1 MRVSAA
7 APFASSEE
15 AQRSGCTDDSP
26 IDSVTGWVAEDPFS
40 DLDQSMGGVIHF
52 ANGITCFCHNEKV
65 AKRGVEVTGT
75 EGSFRTDLYTWFEL
89 ETLEEGSTKL
99 VTSWEGEP
107 SVSFGHERD
116 DAPNGID
123 AEGWQTI
130 ASRQTD
136 SIAGVVDA
144 VEGTIE
150 EPRCTGDNLRKVLEI
165 AIGFRE
171 SARRG
176 GRPVAFPLRNR
187 RLQLFPVQARL
198 LNKKPIY
205 GEEAYAGQMAG
216 HKVA

>member
-1 MRVSAA
+1 
-7 APFASSEE
+7 
-15 AQRSGCTDDSP
+15 
-26 IDSVTGWVAEDPFS
+26 
-40 DLDQSMGGVIHF
+40 MGGVIHF
-52 ANGITCFCHNEKV
+52 SSGITCFCHNEKV

-99 VTSWEGEP
+99 VTSWAGEP

-176 GRPVAFPLRNR
+176 GKPVAFPLRNR

-216 HKVA
+216 HKVAA